1 MMKMM
6 KVGASMAIDVYFYTC
21 NDDPRVLNKNLIPL
35 LNNESVSAVLTA
47 NTSILQPILL
57 IQYNGAV
64 RGANYMYIPHFQRYY
79 TIENIT
85 VTEGERMTI
94 TGASDPVHTKKTEL
108 LNCVGNCI
116 RNEGLGIGFVPDN
129 MIPIDPCTEFV
140 TSEHFSESDIDET
153 SQMGDYYYV
162 LTLKGGAV

>member
-1 MMKMM
+1 MMMM

-21 NDDPRVLNKNLIPL
+21 NDDTRTFNKTLNPL
-35 LNNESVSAVLTA
+35 LNGEAVSAVLTA

-57 IQYNGAV
+57 IGYKGAV
-64 RGANYMYIPHFQRYY
+64 CGANYMYIPHFQRYY

-116 RNEGLGIGFVPDN
+116 RNEGLGIGFVPDT

-140 TSEHFSESDIDET
+140 TSEYFSESDIDET

>member
-1 MMKMM
+1 MMKMK
-6 KVGASMAIDVYFYTC
+6 KVGASMAINVEFFTC
-21 NDDPRVLNKNLIPL
+21 NDDPRTLNKTLTPVLNSP
-35 LNNESVSAVLTA
+35 VSAVLTA

-64 RGANYMYIPHFQRYY
+64 CGANYMYIPHFQRYY

-116 RNEGLGIGFVPDN
+116 RNEGLGIGFVPDT

-140 TSEHFSESDIDET
+140 SSEYFSESDIDET

>member
-1 MMKMM
+1 
-6 KVGASMAIDVYFYTC
+6 MAIDVYFYTC
-21 NDDPRVLNKNLIPL
+21 NDDPRTFDKDLVLI
-35 LNNESVSAVLTA
+35 NETPISAVLTA

-57 IQYNGAV
+57 IGYNADV
-64 RGANYMYIPHFQRYY
+64 CGANYMKIPAFNNRYY

-85 VTEGERMTI
+85 VTEGVRMTI

-116 RNEGLGIGFVPDN
+116 RNEGLGIGFVPDT

-140 TSEHFSESDIDET
+140 TSEYFSESDIDET